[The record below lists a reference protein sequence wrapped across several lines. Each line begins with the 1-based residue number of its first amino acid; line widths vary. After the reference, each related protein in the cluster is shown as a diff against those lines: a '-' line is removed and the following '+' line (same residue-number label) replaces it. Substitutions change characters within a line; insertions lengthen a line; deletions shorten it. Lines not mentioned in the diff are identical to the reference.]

1 MEKWAAAVVVVQS
14 VPMSKFPMRS
24 IRTGP
29 RILITAIRMVTRD
42 TIRDMVIS
50 VLNLRRKAAP
60 YMLSTANSRTPK
72 ILVPLDVNTPLYST
86 RYPRQAHACEVSRS
100 AHYAVTSQTH
110 T

>member
-72 ILVPLDVNTPLYST
+72 ILAITVGMPNRTFISSEKRATV
-86 RYPRQAHACEVSRS
+86 A
-100 AHYAVTSQTH
+100 
-110 T
+110 